1 MKKLIVLS
9 LGLLAASI
17 AVAQQA
23 APRHAEG
30 RNHEARAEAFAESD
44 SNRDGRLSLAEFQA
58 ARSRKLAEQFSKM
71 DGNRDG
77 ALTQD
82 EMREAMREHKHMR
95 SARKH
100 QAMAMR
106 EQAIALDTNNDNAL
120 SRAEIGDRMPKL
132 ADNFDAVD
140 LDNDGKLTR
149 NEMRA
154 GREAMRK
161 HAR

>member
-1 MKKLIVLS
+1 MKKLIALS

-17 AVAQQA
+17 AFAQQA

-30 RNHEARAEAFAESD
+30 RDPEARAEAFAESD

-82 EMREAMREHKHMR
+82 EMREARREHKHMR

-106 EQAIALDTNNDNAL
+106 EKALALDTNSDKAL
-120 SRAEIGDRMPKL
+120 SRAEIGSKMPKL
-132 ADNFDAVD
+132 AENFAAID
-140 LDNDGKLTR
+140 LNNDGKLTR
-149 NEMRA
+149 DEMHA
-154 GREAMRK
+154 GREAMK
-161 HAR
+161 KQAH